1 MSAQPVRNTF
11 RSLSGLGL
19 DGTGCIAGRHNAP
32 VQSELMG
39 QERRAAVAAVAVCAR
54 VCVCLAVVD
63 FVVPSD
69 TRKSEGR
76 NSGSAN
82 AH

>member
-1 MSAQPVRNTF
+1 MSAQPVLNTF

-39 QERRAAVAAVAVCAR
+39 QER
-54 VCVCLAVVD
+54 
-63 FVVPSD
+63 
-69 TRKSEGR
+69 
-76 NSGSAN
+76 
-82 AH
+82 

>member
-11 RSLSGLGL
+11 RSLSDLGL

-39 QERRAAVAAVAVCAR
+39 QERRAAVAAAAACL
-54 VCVCLAVVD
+54 CV
-63 FVVPSD
+63 PG
-69 TRKSEGR
+69 GR
-76 NSGSAN
+76 RLCRAFR
-82 AH
+82 HVKE